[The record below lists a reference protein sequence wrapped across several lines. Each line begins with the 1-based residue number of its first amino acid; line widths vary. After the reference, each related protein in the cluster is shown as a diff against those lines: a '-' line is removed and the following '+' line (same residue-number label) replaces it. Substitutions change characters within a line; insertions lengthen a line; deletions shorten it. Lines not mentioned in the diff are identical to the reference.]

1 MVTQLIK
8 FSDECISNYFK
19 YMIAVITFVYIEP
32 QKGVW
37 QGGGG
42 GREAYLV
49 IKVFLG
55 ICKLQTNDF

>member
-42 GREAYLV
+42 GREA
-49 IKVFLG
+49 
-55 ICKLQTNDF
+55 